1 MQEPEP
7 YFDVFS
13 GSPGQD
19 AIWIEVVS
27 GFAAA
32 RNRMEELARDIPG
45 RYFVFST
52 RSQSILAKI
61 DTSKNFIRVGGRTK
75 AKGAA

>member
-13 GSPGQD
+13 GSPGGD
-19 AIWIEVVS
+19 AVWIEVVS

-45 RYFVFST
+45 KYFLFST

-61 DTSKNFIRVGGRTK
+61 DTTKNFIRVGGRIK